1 MANSPTGDTM
11 AERIVRVLDTF
22 GADRTIQ
29 TAAQIGRRS
38 GLPSSTAH
46 RIVDELVRAHVLN
59 GLVNPTLAEQQQ
71 ARERVYREAL
81 DALAPAA
88 RARVLQDLGVR
99 E

>member
-1 MANSPTGDTM
+1 M
-11 AERIVRVLDTF
+11 
-22 GADRTIQ
+22 RTLMVFAGLLLA
-29 TAAQIGRRS
+29 TAPAWAGSYTVTTSAAQDRALAARAQHAGV
-38 GLPSSTAH
+38 T
-46 RIVDELVRAHVLN
+46 VDELVRAHVLN